1 MKKLLAIALV
11 VMFLMPAALP
21 QAFAAKETVQAGI
34 TDVGNKLC
42 PVSGDPVS
50 GKNFVTYHGKRYG
63 LCCPMC
69 EGPFLKNPK
78 KYIAQ
83 MKVKERVSAAPKG
96 TVVPINPQSK
106 KMEKA
111 MEQGSL

>member
-1 MKKLLAIALV
+1 MKKSIALALLFV
-11 VMFLMPAALP
+11 FVMPLAAS
-21 QAFAAKETVQAGI
+21 QAFATKETAQTGI
-34 TDVGNKLC
+34 VDAGNKLC

-50 GKNFVTYHGKRYG
+50 GTNFVVYQGKRYG

-69 EGPFLKNPK
+69 RKSFLKDPE
-78 KYIAQ
+78 KYLAQ
-83 MKVKERVSAAPKG
+83 MKAKERVPAAPKG
-96 TVVPINPQSK
+96 TVVPIAPKSK